1 MRIRLLRLVLRC
13 SCLFLIMTVTII
25 TVSVYKHSRDH
36 STRASNLPSRPLH
49 DIVEMKQ
56 YQQDYNSTA
65 GPNTVQTL
73 IKNQKSKKDRH
84 SEEPVHVPL
93 VHSNR
98 DTTFQPLP
106 LSVINRVKIYV
117 FFVGVARSGH
127 SIVGAILDSHP
138 HIVISNELNV
148 FRSLLN
154 LPDITKSMLYNKI
167 WNTSYEKAVKTG
179 KLGMHST
186 DKGYSLAIDGL
197 YQGMY
202 DSYIDVIGDKMGG
215 DTSVVYFTDPT
226 EFEHRLNKLHSITNI
241 PFKVFHVIRNP
252 FDNIAT
258 IALYEHI
265 KFQDNKIAVIKS
277 INETLRLNPEHIYSA
292 INYFFLRYQAAEDI
306 KRRFNLDTMEIHNK
320 DLIANPK
327 MTIQSMCV
335 FLDIFCSDEY
345 LNTVNKKIFRD
356 ESRTRYNVVWTN
368 DHILKVKENILKYDN
383 LKQYLDF
390 DF

>member
-1 MRIRLLRLVLRC
+1 MRIRLLRC
-13 SCLFLIMTVTII
+13 SCLFLIMTVTIV

-36 STRASNLPSRPLH
+36 LSRASNLPSRPLH

-65 GPNTVQTL
+65 GPNTVETL
-73 IKNQKSKKDRH
+73 IKNQKSIKDRHQLDRH
-84 SEEPVHVPL
+84 SEEPVHVLL
-93 VHSNR
+93 VPSNR

-148 FRSLLN
+148 FRNMLN
-154 LPDITKSMLYNKI
+154 LPDITKSMLYDKI
-167 WNTSYEKAVKTG
+167 WNASYEKAVKTD

-265 KFQDNKIAVIKS
+265 RFQDNKIAVIKS

-306 KRRFNLDTMEIHNK
+306 KWRFNLDTMEIHNK
-320 DLIANPK
+320 TLLLIQK
-327 MTIQSMCV
+327 
-335 FLDIFCSDEY
+335 
-345 LNTVNKKIFRD
+345 
-356 ESRTRYNVVWTN
+356 
-368 DHILKVKENILKYDN
+368 
-383 LKQYLDF
+383 
-390 DF
+390 